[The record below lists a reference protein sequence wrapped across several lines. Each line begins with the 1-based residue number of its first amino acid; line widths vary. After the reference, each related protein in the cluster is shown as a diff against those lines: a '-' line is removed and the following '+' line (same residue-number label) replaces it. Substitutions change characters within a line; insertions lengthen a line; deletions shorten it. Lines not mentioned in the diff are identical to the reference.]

1 MFNDIEVVFIDL
13 DKTLT
18 TRKKKYDVSLDNRLQ
33 IKNLQKRKVWTIIT
47 TGRTRKDI
55 VRIWNQIHLN
65 DYCDYVIYSNGAM
78 IENFRKKEVIHQKR
92 ISFNQILEFLK
103 YIKENH
109 PNWIFKFADSI
120 DFYTFNEIKL
130 KFKFL
135 NLVINDFNVK
145 KFSLEEFNK
154 FKKFDT
160 SKIGIIG
167 SFSGKKTKKI
177 LKLLQEKFPNFKIV
191 NSGLSIYLEI
201 TNQGV
206 TKGTAAII
214 LADYLHLNLDHAIAI
229 GDSDNDR
236 SLFEIVGYPIAMK
249 KSDKELIKIAKFK
262 TKSAKRNGVAKVIKN
277 INI

>member
-1 MFNDIEVVFIDL
+1 MFNDIEAVFIDL

-47 TGRTRKDI
+47 TGRAKQDI
-55 VRIWNQIHLN
+55 VRVWNQIHLN
-65 DYCDYVIYSNGAM
+65 NYCDYVIYSNGAM
-78 IENFRKKEVIHQKR
+78 IENFGKNEIIHQKKLN
-92 ISFNQILEFLK
+92 FNQILEFLK

-109 PNWIFKFADSI
+109 PKWIFRFADGT
-120 DFYTFNEIKL
+120 DFFTFNDIGL
-130 KFKFL
+130 KYKFL
-135 NLVINDFNVK
+135 NLLIKDFNIK

-177 LKLLQEKFPNFKIV
+177 LNIIQEKFPNFKIV
-191 NSGLSIYLEI
+191 NSGLKIYLEI

-206 TKGTAAII
+206 TKGMAAIV
-214 LADYLHLNLDHAIAI
+214 LADYLHLNLDNAIAI
-229 GDSDNDR
+229 GDSNNDKA
-236 SLFEIVGYPIAMK
+236 LFEIVGYPVAMK
-249 KSDKELIKIAKFK
+249 KSDKDLLKIAKFR
-262 TKSAKRNGVAKVIKN
+262 TKSAKKNGVAKVIKN

>member
-1 MFNDIEVVFIDL
+1 MFNDIEAVFIDL

-47 TGRTRKDI
+47 TGRTKQDI
-55 VRIWNQIHLN
+55 IRVWNQIHLN
-65 DYCDYVIYSNGAM
+65 NYCDYVIYSNGAM
-78 IENFRKKEVIHQKR
+78 IENFRKNEIIHQKK
-92 ISFNQILEFLK
+92 INFNQILEFLE

-109 PNWIFKFADSI
+109 PKWIFRFADGT
-120 DFYTFNEIKL
+120 DFFTFNNIGL
-130 KFKFL
+130 KYKFL
-135 NLVINDFNVK
+135 NLLIKDFNIK

-177 LKLLQEKFPNFKIV
+177 LNIIQEKFPNFKIV
-191 NSGLSIYLEI
+191 NSGLKIYLEI
-201 TNQGV
+201 TNQNV
-206 TKGTAAII
+206 TKGMAAIV
-214 LADYLHLNLDHAIAI
+214 LADYLNLNLDNTIAI
-229 GDSDNDR
+229 GDSNNDKA
-236 SLFEIVGYPIAMK
+236 LFEIVGYPVAMK
-249 KSDKELIKIAKFK
+249 KSDKDLLKIAKFR
-262 TKSAKRNGVAKVIKN
+262 TKSAKKNGVAKVIKN